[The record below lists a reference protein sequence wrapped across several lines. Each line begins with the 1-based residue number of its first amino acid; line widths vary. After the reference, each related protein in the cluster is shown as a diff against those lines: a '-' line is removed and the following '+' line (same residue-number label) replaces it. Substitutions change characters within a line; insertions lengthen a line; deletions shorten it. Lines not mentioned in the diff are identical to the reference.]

1 MTEENQCIE
10 AVEAPLAIDLGC
22 PLFIQCKGQKDRFK
36 SRLIGFLPGEYLIIA
51 TPNVPGIRNILATH
65 EGVLVRY
72 IHQGEVFGFRSDVIG
87 TITAPFS
94 LTFLACPVR
103 VERINL
109 RKAPR
114 IDCHIPATLT
124 AGKQSFSGMILDI
137 SIAGCRFSTRS
148 ADCGTFQAAMGTAVT
163 LAFLQL
169 GKEGEVVVRGTVKN
183 LRQDGQR
190 LNLGILFKDPE
201 PAFRDRISTYIEEVS
216 GYL

>member
-1 MTEENQCIE
+1 MTQENQCVE
-10 AVEAPLAIDLGC
+10 AAEAPLAIDLGC
-22 PLFIQCKGQKDRFK
+22 PLFLQCKGQKDRFK
-36 SRLIGFLPGEYLIIA
+36 SRLIGFLPGQYLIVA
-51 TPNVPGIRNILATH
+51 TPSVPGIRNLLAAN

-87 TITAPFS
+87 TITAPFA
-94 LTFLACPVR
+94 LTFLACPLR

-124 AGKQSFSGMILDI
+124 SGEQSFSGMILDI
-137 SIAGCRFSTRS
+137 STAGCLFSSRS
-148 ADCGTFQAAMGTAVT
+148 TDCETFSAAMETPVT
-163 LAFLQL
+163 LSFLQL
-169 GKEGEVVVRGTVKN
+169 GKEDEVVVQGTVKN

-190 LNLGILFKDPE
+190 LNLGVLFKDPE
-201 PAFRDRISTYIEEVS
+201 PAFRNQISAYIEEVS

>member
-1 MTEENQCIE
+1 MTLENQCPAPE
-10 AVEAPLAIDLGC
+10 NAPLAIDLGC
-22 PLFIQCKGQKDRFK
+22 PLFLQCKGQKDRFK

-51 TPNVPGIRNILATH
+51 TPNVPGIRNILTAY

-72 IHQGEVFGFRSDVIG
+72 IHQGEVFGFRADVIG
-87 TITAPFS
+87 SITAPFH
-94 LTFLACPVR
+94 LTFLACPAR

-148 ADCGTFQAAMGTAVT
+148 EDCSTFQAALDTSVT

-169 GKEGEVVVRGTVKN
+169 GKEDEAVVKGTVKN
-183 LRQDGQR
+183 IHQDGRR
-190 LNLGILFKDPE
+190 LNLGILFSNPE
-201 PAFRDRISTYIEEVS
+201 PSFCDRVSAYIEEVS